1 MIRDFN
7 TSLTALGGHKLE
19 GGEGLPLTLG
29 TVAINALLGT
39 YPDEQASGEE
49 KFKRYQLAE
58 RISAAGPQDV
68 SVEEVALIKRL
79 IGKGYP
85 PMVVGPAWLA
95 LENDP
100 APVEPNPA

>member
-19 GGEGLPLTLG
+19 G
-29 TVAINALLGT
+29 